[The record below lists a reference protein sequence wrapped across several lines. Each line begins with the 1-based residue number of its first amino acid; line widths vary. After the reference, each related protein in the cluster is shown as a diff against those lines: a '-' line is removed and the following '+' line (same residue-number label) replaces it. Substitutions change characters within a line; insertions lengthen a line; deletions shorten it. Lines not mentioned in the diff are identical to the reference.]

1 MPKRVPLKIVKWSKP
16 RSPSKRESDLD
27 VLTPEETD
35 RVRTAMDVLRI
46 TYGDWRKVAKALKSN
61 RTTIT
66 RIVCIRRKCTPTF
79 AARVARLLGVP
90 LGEILAGTFPR
101 ECPLCGS
108 RGFRVHGLKIGS
120 RETVCEA
127 VARLKALRT

>member
-1 MPKRVPLKIVKWSKP
+1 MAILRSKQVWKRAGTK
-16 RSPSKRESDLD
+16 RCRESDLD
-27 VLTPEETD
+27 VLTPEEAD

-79 AARVARLLGVP
+79 AARVARLLGIP
-90 LGEILAGTFPR
+90 LGEILSGAFPK
-101 ECPLCGS
+101 ECPLCGAT
-108 RGFRVHGLKIGS
+108 GFKVHSLKLGT

-127 VARLKALRT
+127 VGRLRAERMRG